1 MKRSSDLNDDR
12 GFRGEVVACR
22 RPVNHAIKEVGLTEF
37 SARPLRGESRP
48 HRYGFGFVAW
58 QQRTA
63 KSVRDTRWINNL
75 AQVRK
80 GGRSPRAVWQ
90 MPRHEEL
97 GGSDARHYSARRT

>member
-48 HRYGFGFVAW
+48 HRYRSGFVAW

-63 KSVRDTRWINNL
+63 RPVRDTRWIDN
-75 AQVRK
+75 AMDQ
-80 GGRSPRAVWQ
+80 
-90 MPRHEEL
+90 
-97 GGSDARHYSARRT
+97 